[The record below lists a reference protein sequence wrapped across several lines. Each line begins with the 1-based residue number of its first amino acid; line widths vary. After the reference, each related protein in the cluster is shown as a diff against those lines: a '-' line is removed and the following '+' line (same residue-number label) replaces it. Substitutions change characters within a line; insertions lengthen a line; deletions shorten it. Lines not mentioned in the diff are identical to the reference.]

1 MLLPKILIIKN
12 QGSSPFDKTGTA
24 MQNISGHLQGQQ
36 STFNED
42 QFDKAGIQGQ
52 QPNSNVGGPPRFL
65 PVSTLEDVQAIRC
78 AEFHPG
84 GKLFAVG
91 SNSKTLRICAYPSDI
106 LGGTWGKENRANKI
120 NSGIAGGPPSV
131 LFKRTKHH
139 KGSIYCLS
147 WSPRGDLLATG
158 SNDKTVKLMR
168 FQVKYLSV

>member
-1 MLLPKILIIKN
+1 
-12 QGSSPFDKTGTA
+12 
-24 MQNISGHLQGQQ
+24 MQNISGHLQGQP
-36 STFNED
+36 STYNED
-42 QFDKAGIQGQ
+42 QFDKAGIQGVQ

-120 NSGIAGGPPSV
+120 NSGIAGGGPPSV

-168 FQVKYLSV
+168 FQVKYIYINV

>member
-1 MLLPKILIIKN
+1 MN
-12 QGSSPFDKTGTA
+12 QNDRHKGPPQPTTVPA
-24 MQNISGHLQGQQ
+24 SG
-36 STFNED
+36 
-42 QFDKAGIQGQ
+42 
-52 QPNSNVGGPPRFL
+52 VGPPRFL
-65 PVSTLEDVQAIRC
+65 PISTLEDVQAIRC

-106 LGGTWGKENRANKI
+106 LNGGMGNAI
-120 NSGIAGGPPSV
+120 NSGSTGGPPTV

-139 KGSIYCLS
+139 KGSIYCLA

-168 FQVKYLSV
+168 FQVMKCHSNLNCKIANTLKFTI

>member
-1 MLLPKILIIKN
+1 
-12 QGSSPFDKTGTA
+12 
-24 MQNISGHLQGQQ
+24 MQNNSALPH
-36 STFNED
+36 S
-42 QFDKAGIQGQ
+42 Q
-52 QPNSNVGGPPRFL
+52 QPNYNDDQYDFREKSGMPSQQPSSNVTIGGPPRFL
-65 PVSTLEDVQAIRC
+65 PVSTLEDIQAIRC

-106 LGGTWGKENRANKI
+106 LAGTLNKGNKADAI
-120 NSGIAGGPPSV
+120 NNALSGGPPTV

-168 FQVKYLSV
+168 FQVKLK

>member
-1 MLLPKILIIKN
+1 
-12 QGSSPFDKTGTA
+12 
-24 MQNISGHLQGQQ
+24 MQNSPSKLLSQQPNYNEQQYDDREKSGLQ
-36 STFNED
+36 T
-42 QFDKAGIQGQ
+42 Q
-52 QPNSNVGGPPRFL
+52 QPNSNVTIGGPPRFL

-106 LGGTWGKENRANKI
+106 LAGTVGKGPKADATNN
-120 NSGIAGGPPSV
+120 GLTGGPPTV

-147 WSPRGDLLATG
+147 WSLRGDLLATG
-158 SNDKTVKLMR
+158 SNDTPVKLMS
-168 FQVKYLSV
+168 FQVRLRRIKIMYSSKTQYWIQVG

>member
-1 MLLPKILIIKN
+1 
-12 QGSSPFDKTGTA
+12 
-24 MQNISGHLQGQQ
+24 MQTNSDPLNSQQ
-36 STFNED
+36 PNYIDD
-42 QFDKAGIQGQ
+42 QFDNREKTGLQNQ
-52 QPNSNVGGPPRFL
+52 QPNSNITVGGPPRFL

-106 LGGTWGKENRANKI
+106 LAGTLGKGNKADAI
-120 NSGIAGGPPSV
+120 NNAITGGPPTV

-168 FQVKYLSV
+168 FQVKKLHFKINLLANIFR

>member
-1 MLLPKILIIKN
+1 MQSNSDPLNSQPPNYIDEQYDNREI
-12 QGSSPFDKTGTA
+12 TG
-24 MQNISGHLQGQQ
+24 MPN
-36 STFNED
+36 
-42 QFDKAGIQGQ
+42 Q
-52 QPNSNVGGPPRFL
+52 QPNSNITVGGPPRFL

-91 SNSKTLRICAYPSDI
+91 SNSKTLRICAYPTDI
-106 LGGTWGKENRANKI
+106 LAGTLGKGNKADGI
-120 NSGIAGGPPSV
+120 NNAITGGPPTV

-139 KGSIYCLS
+139 KGSIYCLA

-168 FQVKYLSV
+168 FQVKKGFILNLIFSPTLFKI

>member
-1 MLLPKILIIKN
+1 
-12 QGSSPFDKTGTA
+12 
-24 MQNISGHLQGQQ
+24 MQNKSGQLHSQQ
-36 STFNED
+36 QNYNED
-42 QFDKAGIQGQ
+42 QFDTRENAGLQTQ
-52 QPNSNVGGPPRFL
+52 QPNSNVTVGGPPRFL

-91 SNSKTLRICAYPSDI
+91 SNSKTLRICAYPLDI
-106 LGGTWGKENRANKI
+106 LAGTVGKGNN
-120 NSGIAGGPPSV
+120 GVTGGPPSV

-139 KGSIYCLS
+139 KGSIYCLA

-168 FQVKYLSV
+168 FQV

>member
-1 MLLPKILIIKN
+1 M
-12 QGSSPFDKTGTA
+12 
-24 MQNISGHLQGQQ
+24 
-36 STFNED
+36 
-42 QFDKAGIQGQ
+42 DKAGITMQDNTIQSNSQRPNYNEQ
-52 QPNSNVGGPPRFL
+52 QYDDRHKTAPQTQAQSANVTGGSPPRFL
-65 PVSTLEDVQAIRC
+65 PISTLEDVQAIRC

-106 LGGTWGKENRANKI
+106 LAGTRDAVNNGLT
-120 NSGIAGGPPSV
+120 GGPPTV

-139 KGSIYCLS
+139 KGSIYCLA

-168 FQVKYLSV
+168 FQVKYIKFDFL